1 MSENINY
8 WGKHYL
14 ADCKS
19 CDPYLIV
26 DKKNIQGFLIFLVQE
41 INMKAY
47 GEPVIEH
54 FATHDPDK
62 GGYTFCQLIETS
74 LIDGHLVDKT
84 GEAYIS
90 VHSCKDFDEKKVDF
104 AIKTFFN
111 PKNIKSTVIYRR
123 A

>member
-1 MSENINY
+1 MEY

-14 ADCKS
+14 IDCKS
-19 CDPYLIV
+19 CDINLIS
-26 DKKNIQGFLIFLVQE
+26 DIKNIKAFLLFLVRE
-41 INMKAY
+41 IEMKAY
-47 GEPVIEH
+47 GEPLIEH
-54 FATHDPDK
+54 FATHDPEK

-84 GEAYIS
+84 GDAYIS
-90 VHSCKDFDEKKVDF
+90 IHSCKNFETIKVDH

-111 PKNIKSTVIYRR
+111 PKNIKSTIIYRS